1 MLPNTVAQFNTS
13 FPTKLTMLFIIVSLS
28 ILPVIAEV
36 NNSFTSISLKVFCV
50 YFCASFIKLDM
61 FNSSCCDCKTSWLVV
76 SVAMQMLGIKIKN
89 KIVMINIF
97 FICLI
102 PFYGNS
108 FNIVSKRLAIIGID
122 IEIIKT
128 FPPKSTLLAIAVSPV
143 SLQML
148 TVNSVKNAI
157 PVIFIRSIRN
167 SLFIAV
173 LFDNV
178 VSKSIIAPILS
189 IIITKISTPAAKE
202 TYSTNSGL
210 YCFTITII
218 ISEISPNSNNFN
230 YIHCLLSFLIVQT
243 SFLH

>member
-1 MLPNTVAQFNTS
+1 MTGLPTDRLNRV
-13 FPTKLTMLFIIVSLS
+13 
-28 ILPVIAEV
+28 
-36 NNSFTSISLKVFCV
+36 
-50 YFCASFIKLDM
+50 DM
-61 FNSSCCDCKTSWLVV
+61 PAT
-76 SVAMQMLGIKIKN
+76 
-89 KIVMINIF
+89 VMIKT

-102 PFYGNS
+102 PFHGNS

-173 LFDNV
+173 LFDKV

-189 IIITKISTPAAKE
+189 IIITKISTPATKE

-230 YIHCLLSFLIVQT
+230 YIHCLFILSYSPNIVLTLVNSVLISFITRVRTIT
-243 SFLH
+243 SPANVVIIA